1 MSAELLHQVTVY
13 ERAKNGLHNPCSQG
27 KRFVVRRTRGV
38 RALVW
43 RAMGTRAVAGR
54 ATATTGHRWPSCNA
68 VTIAILPGHRLPA
81 RILAA
86 IELFWAEKVATV
98 GGRRYPA
105 TVRRDGLASF
115 SSRGSGAFQI
125 YCSRQFEFD
134 PIAFTSSS
142 TSDEVFCNLSSIVR
156 CPHGCRQRL

>member
-1 MSAELLHQVTVY
+1 MSAELLHQVNAY

-27 KRFVVRRTRGV
+27 KRFVVRRTRGA
-38 RALVW
+38 RA
-43 RAMGTRAVAGR
+43 GVARNGR
-54 ATATTGHRWPSCNA
+54 ERLPVVHRNDWAPRPSCNA

-81 RILAA
+81 QILAA

-142 TSDEVFCNLSSIVR
+142 TSHEVFCNLSSIVR